1 MIPMP
6 FNKTRI
12 SKIVKPN
19 PGEKPLIYVNENNK
33 YQKIFAQPTKISLV
47 TAGCINNERFQLT
60 YGEFPYDSLDGFNQ
74 FTDEVLSKL
83 RQGHNSHISDAYVNK
98 LCDLAIEHSKIHHK
112 DSAGFIAKIEKFR
125 KKFGKK
131 RIRDIRK
138 SHIVRFL
145 SEIAQFVDSPTVG
158 RYQSAFSKM
167 FTIGILHDYLSVNPC
182 AGLPK
187 PKENPAR
194 DRRLSLEEI
203 HAFIEATLSD
213 ENPVHALALLL
224 SLFTGL
230 RQGNIRS
237 LQLCWFNADYT
248 ELLIPTSKSGKPIH
262 HFLNQISQEVVRLM
276 LPYSDG
282 KFLAPSIVDGK
293 YMSKPT
299 KCLKR
304 VRSYVQATTGITEH
318 FTAHDLRRS
327 HGSRLLKHSG
337 DIRLVQQ
344 SLSHADVKTTLR
356 YAYHENTRL
365 LDASEQTAQAMLG
378 GRPLNSFTKTE
389 ES

>member
-1 MIPMP
+1 MKGIK
-6 FNKTRI
+6 FNKTTLSAIELPSSGGKPKEYYNIYDKRQRVIARPTMLSFVLKFSKGGERYQFTAGHYPDMRTDEFEQFVLDTI
-12 SKIVKPN
+12 SKIN
-19 PGEKPLIYVNENNK
+19 QGL
-33 YQKIFAQPTKISLV
+33 
-47 TAGCINNERFQLT
+47 
-60 YGEFPYDSLDGFNQ
+60 FPSVSNGFIDS
-74 FTDEVLSKL
+74 
-83 RQGHNSHISDAYVNK
+83 
-98 LCDLAIEHSKIHHK
+98 LCDLAIDYSRVHHK
-112 DSAGFIAKIEKFR
+112 DSTGFIAKIERFR
-125 KKFGKK
+125 KKFGMK

-145 SEIAQFVDSPTVG
+145 SEIAQSVDTPTVG

-167 FTIGILHDYLSVNPC
+167 FAIGILHDLLTINPC
-182 AGLPK
+182 SGLPK

-194 DRRLSLEEI
+194 DRRLSPEET
-203 HAFIEATLSD
+203 HAFIEAALRD
-213 ENPVHALALLL
+213 ENPIHALALLL

-237 LQLCWFNADYT
+237 LELSWFNADYS

-262 HFLNQISQEVVRLM
+262 HCLNKTSQEIVQLM

-282 KFLAPSIVDGK
+282 KFLAPSMVDGK

-299 KCLKR
+299 KCLNR
-304 VRSYVQATTGITEH
+304 IRGYVQAKTGVTEH

-327 HGSRLLKHSG
+327 QASRMLQICG
-337 DIRLVQQ
+337 DVRLVQQ
-344 SLSHADVKTTLR
+344 SLSHSDVKQTLT
-356 YAYHENTRL
+356 YAYHENSRL

-389 ES
+389 EI

>member
-19 PGEKPLIYVNENNK
+19 PGEKTVIYVNENNK
-33 YQKIFAQPTKISLV
+33 YQKIFAHPTKISLV
-47 TAGCINNERFQLT
+47 TAGCINNERFQWT
-60 YGEFPYDSLDGFNQ
+60 YGELPYVSLDGFNQ
-74 FTDEVLSKL
+74 FTDDILAKF
-83 RQGHNSHISDAYVNK
+83 RQGHGFHLGDASINE
-98 LCDLAIEHSKIHHK
+98 LSDLAIEHSKNHHK
-112 DSAGFIAKIEKFR
+112 DSVGFIAKIEKFR

-138 SHIVRFL
+138 SHITRFL
-145 SEIAQFVDSPTVG
+145 SEIAQSVDSPTVG

-167 FTIGILHDYLSVNPC
+167 FSIGILHDLLTINPC

-194 DRRLSLEEI
+194 DRRLSSEEI
-203 HAFIEATLSD
+203 YAFIEAALD
-213 ENPVHALALLL
+213 DCNPVHALALLL

-237 LQLCWFNADYT
+237 LELSWFNADYT
-248 ELLIPTSKSGKPIH
+248 ELYIPTSKSGKPIH
-262 HFLNQISQEVVRLM
+262 HCLNKISQEIVQLM
-276 LPYSDG
+276 LTCSDG
-282 KFLAPSIVDGK
+282 KYLCPSEVAGR

-299 KCLKR
+299 KCLNR
-304 VRSYVQATTGITEH
+304 IRRQVQFQTGITKH
-318 FTAHDLRRS
+318 FTAHDLRRT
-327 HGSRLLKHSG
+327 HGSQMLKHSG

-344 SLSHADVKTTLR
+344 TLSHADVKTTLG
-356 YAYHENTRL
+356 YAYHENSRL

-378 GRPLNSFTKTE
+378 NRPLSSFTKTE
-389 ES
+389 EI